1 MKKSYL
7 QFFALALAWG
17 TSFSLIKVALHGFEP
32 IVVAFL
38 RSFFGFLVLL
48 VWCLFRSIKVPR
60 WSMIWLHLAA
70 LSLLLN
76 TLPNFLFAFAETH
89 VSSTLAGLINA
100 TTPIFTVLLV
110 AVILRSERLAA
121 RQVVG
126 IVLGFIGILLLI
138 EVWNGFS
145 SDSATALL
153 ALFAGVLCFAISYP
167 YINRYLKTRNE
178 RNEGLIL
185 VQVGISALSIFPF
198 AATNNESIEKFELP
212 SVIAVIVLGAF
223 ASGIAYVWNIEV
235 TRTLGS
241 AVSSSVSYL
250 IPVVALVTGFLFM
263 GEQINLYQAAGVVL
277 IIFSLWFARNKVR

>member
-1 MKKSYL
+1 MRKSYL

-48 VWCLFRSIKVPR
+48 AWCLFRSIKVPR

-110 AVILRSERLAA
+110 AIILRSEQLSP
-121 RQVVG
+121 RQVLG
-126 IVLGFIGILLLI
+126 IFVGFIGILLLI
-138 EVWNGFS
+138 EVWKGFS
-145 SDSATALL
+145 SDSGTTLL
-153 ALFAGVLCFAISYP
+153 ALFTGVLCFAISYP
-167 YINRYLKTRNE
+167 YINTFLKTRNE

-185 VQVGISALSIFPF
+185 AQLGISALSIFPF
-198 AATNNESIEKFELP
+198 AVSQSVSFEKLEFP
-212 SVIAVIVLGAF
+212 SLIAVIVLGAF

-263 GEQINLYQAAGVVL
+263 GEQINLYQGAGVVL
-277 IIFSLWFARNKVR
+277 ILFSVWFARNKVR